1 MTGFA
6 ASSKKSNARLQEGH
20 LEKHGCG
27 RFSCSLPRWS
37 PSSPCTLITAQAPP
51 HLLFFLKSSSPSH
64 RNAEPFFQVA
74 RPHHF
79 SFHMSGCATQQSF
92 VSTCWAGF
100 SVLVPGVRTN
110 GLRTE
115 QGVLCT
121 SLPGAQRPLY
131 RFYTKIF
138 LLRSLLSLVWKL
150 LTTRGGRRS
159 VLHFTSNTI
168 LNRRMTTSGESF
180 LYRLVG
186 FWVNQF

>member
-1 MTGFA
+1 MHTHHRPG
-6 ASSKKSNARLQEGH
+6 
-20 LEKHGCG
+20 
-27 RFSCSLPRWS
+27 
-37 PSSPCTLITAQAPP
+37 SSPPSFFPQKQFSQPQECRAIFSGSSASP
-51 HLLFFLKSSSPSH
+51 LLLSHVRMCHSTELCKYMLGGFFSAGTRSAHKWFKN
-64 RNAEPFFQVA
+64 RT
-74 RPHHF
+74 
-79 SFHMSGCATQQSF
+79 GC
-92 VSTCWAGF
+92 
-100 SVLVPGVRTN
+100 
-110 GLRTE
+110 
-115 QGVLCT
+115 LCT

-138 LLRSLLSLVWKL
+138 LLRSLLPLVWKL